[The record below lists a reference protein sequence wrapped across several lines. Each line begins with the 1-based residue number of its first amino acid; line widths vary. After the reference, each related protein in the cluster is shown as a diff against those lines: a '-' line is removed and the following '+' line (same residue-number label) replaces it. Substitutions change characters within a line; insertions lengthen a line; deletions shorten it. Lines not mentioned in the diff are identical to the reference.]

1 MKSKTM
7 AETMT
12 TTRRLTILDREV
24 CKSVRHV
31 LTAVDCLLQVIEN
44 LLLAKEHAPV
54 DSVVGEQAAHRL
66 AIDDV
71 GLLFELAQHATRVD
85 ELRIRVLAKVR
96 QRVLQHQ
103 GSCHELVD
111 QHVHRQ
117 ARGSY

>member
-12 TTRRLTILDREV
+12 TMRRLTILDREV

-31 LTAVDCLLQVIEN
+31 LAAVDRLLQVVEN

-54 DSVVGEQAAHRL
+54 DLVVGEQAAHRL

-71 GLLFELAQHATRVD
+71 GLLLELAQRATRVD
-85 ELRIRVLAKVR
+85 ELRVRVLAKVR
-96 QRVLQHQ
+96 QRVPQHQ
-103 GSCHELVD
+103 GGCDELVD
-111 QHVHRQ
+111 Q
-117 ARGSY
+117 

>member
-1 MKSKTM
+1 MKSNTM

-12 TTRRLTILDREV
+12 AMRRLTILDREV

-31 LTAVDCLLQVIEN
+31 LTAVDRLLQVVEN
-44 LLLAKEHAPV
+44 LLLAKQRAPV
-54 DSVVGEQAAHRL
+54 DSVVGEQPAHRL

-85 ELRIRVLAKVR
+85 ELRVRVLAKVW

-103 GSCHELVD
+103 GSCDELVD
-111 QHVHRQ
+111 QRAH
-117 ARGSY
+117 